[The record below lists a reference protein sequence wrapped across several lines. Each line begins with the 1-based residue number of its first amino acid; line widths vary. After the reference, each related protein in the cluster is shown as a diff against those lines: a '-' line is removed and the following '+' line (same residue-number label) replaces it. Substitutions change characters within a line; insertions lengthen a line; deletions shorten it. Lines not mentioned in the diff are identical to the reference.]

1 MGKDNE
7 AQLNRG
13 VRFPRRR
20 FLAAGAGIA
29 SAGLAGCMG
38 GGDGDGTETG
48 EEQPTE
54 VYTTVGPD
62 DITEGGTLVWAHSEQ
77 MIDNDLHLTAG
88 ESSYRVLS
96 NVHEPL
102 MGLSRDLELTTDPD
116 AAQPGLAKDWSA
128 GDDLLE
134 YTFELREGIMA
145 HNGTEL
151 TAKDVKYT
159 FDRIRDP
166 DIGANNQFIFKKLE
180 STEIVDDYTFRFTLQ
195 NRFRRFIAYLAFY
208 SSAIIPEGT
217 GPDQEE
223 NPIGYGP
230 FQWESRAVGENVIMQ
245 AFDDYWNDGP
255 YVDTLE
261 QRNATDPDARLTSVQ
276 TGEADITN
284 DIPLSQI
291 SDVISD
297 DNSDL
302 KTKMWNPLC
311 VGYILHNTTQP
322 PFDDKKFRQ
331 AIAYAIDKQEIVDGA
346 LYGHGVPTESGILP
360 PSKFRNEDLERRG
373 QDIEAAEQHF
383 EESQYDPAEL
393 DLNFMVSPNYPWH
406 VDAAQIMQQ
415 QFSQAGL
422 DVDIE
427 QVQWN
432 EWFTRTGN
440 LNYTITFV
448 NWFEG
453 WDPSYWLRNNLYSD
467 GAYNTVGY
475 ASDEFD
481 TAMDNAA
488 TADTDE
494 KAIEYYKE
502 AQAIAHD
509 DAPTINVWL
518 RKGALAAKSHTQGL
532 ATLPNPD
539 NSLFRLE
546 EIWLD
551 K

>member
-1 MGKDNE
+1 MGKSNQPKSD
-7 AQLNRG
+7 RR

-20 FLAAGAGIA
+20 FLVAGAGVA
-29 SAGLAGCMG
+29 SAGLAGCTGSG
-38 GGDGDGTETG
+38 GGDGTQTDGNQSTRE
-48 EEQPTE
+48 
-54 VYTTVGPD
+54 YTTADPD
-62 DITEGGTLVWAHSEQ
+62 EISEGGRLIWAHSEQ
-77 MIDNDLHLTAG
+77 MIDNDIHLTAG

-102 MGLSRDLELTTDPD
+102 IGLSRDLELTNDPS
-116 AAQPGLAKDWSA
+116 AAQAGLAKDWSA

-151 TAKDVKYT
+151 TAEDVKYT

-166 DIGANNQFIFKKLE
+166 EIGANNQFIFKKLD
-180 STEIVDDYTFRFTLQ
+180 STEVVDDYTFRFTLQ
-195 NRFRRFIAYLAFY
+195 NRFRRFLAYLAFY
-208 SSAIIPEGT
+208 SSAIIPKDT
-217 GPDQEE
+217 GPEQEQ
-223 NPIGYGP
+223 NPVGYGP
-230 FQWESRAVGENVIMQ
+230 FQWESRAVGENVVMQ
-245 AFDDYWNDGP
+245 AFDDYWNQGP

-261 QRNATDPDARLTSVQ
+261 QRTATDPDARLTSVQ
-276 TGEADITN
+276 TGDADITN
-284 DIPLSQI
+284 DIPLPQI
-291 SDVISD
+291 SNVVGNDGND
-297 DNSDL
+297 P
-302 KTKMWNPLC
+302 KTKVWNPLC

-346 LYGHGVPTESGILP
+346 IYGHGVPTESGLLP

-373 QDIEAAEQHF
+373 QDIEAAKQHF
-383 EESQYDPAEL
+383 EESEYDPAEF

-415 QFSQAGL
+415 QFLQAGL
-422 DVDIE
+422 DVEIE

-467 GAYNTVGY
+467 GAYNTLGY

-488 TADTDE
+488 TADSE
-494 KAIEYYKE
+494 EEAVEYYKE
-502 AQAIAHD
+502 AQAIGHE
-509 DAPTINVWL
+509 DAPIINVWL
-518 RKGALAAKSHTQGL
+518 REGALAAKPHTQGL
-532 ATLPNPD
+532 ATVPNSD
-539 NSLFRLE
+539 NSLFRFE

-551 K
+551 E